1 MNADLLAMLGAGGLG
16 GAPPRREPD
25 PGKTIA
31 TFKAGKMN
39 PVLQEVS
46 YIMQCDLIYDFEVP
60 HNQ

>member
-16 GAPPRREPD
+16 GPPPRREPD

-46 YIMQCDLIYDFEVP
+46 YMQCVLIFGFEAP
-60 HNQ
+60 HSE